1 MYQMESVVKFQICLN
16 LLLASAVAFL
26 EIPIPNLFPGVVKF
40 IVKRVHR
47 YLENGEHDRESVCE
61 EVRSNEYGARDMA
74 ETDESPD
81 GESDGSEE
89 DGSVTSGEYQPDGS
103 KDD

>member
-1 MYQMESVVKFQICLN
+1 MESIVRFQVCLN

-26 EIPIPNLFPGVVKF
+26 EIPIPHLFPGVVLH

-47 YLENGEHDRESVCE
+47 YLENGEQDRESVCE
-61 EVRSNEYGARDMA
+61 EVRSSEYGARDMA
-74 ETDESPD
+74 ETDDNAD
-81 GESDGSEE
+81 GQYNGSDE
-89 DGSVTSGEYQPDGS
+89 DGSVTSGEHEPDGS

>member
-1 MYQMESVVKFQICLN
+1 MESIVRFQVCLN

-26 EIPIPNLFPGVVKF
+26 EIPIPNLFPGVILH

-47 YLENGEHDRESVCE
+47 YLENGEQDRESFCE
-61 EVRSNEYGARDMA
+61 EVRSSEYGACDVA
-74 ETDESPD
+74 ETDDDADGQHNGPD
-81 GESDGSEE
+81 E
-89 DGSVTSGEYQPDGS
+89 DGSVTSGEYKPDGS